1 MKTQVFAAGIAALL
15 GTTSL
20 AHAVQI
26 SEVDVSADLTTIEDA
41 RAAEFW
47 NTLEADLE
55 SAVLSRIAERI
66 SEDGARLVLNIESF
80 AIEDAPESGFTI
92 DAAAL
97 IGRVHVIDLNNN
109 ANFDSYELSV
119 SLQGMSVTD
128 ESGAAMVVADM
139 PDEMAYQ
146 TLVEAFADHVAQ
158 RLD

>member
-1 MKTQVFAAGIAALL
+1 MKTQVFAASIAALL

-20 AHAVQI
+20 AHAVEI

-47 NTLEADLE
+47 TTLETDLE

-80 AIEDAPESGFTI
+80 ALNDAPESGFTI
-92 DAAAL
+92 DSAAL

-128 ESGAAMVVADM
+128 ESGAPILVADM
-139 PDEMAYQ
+139 PEDLAYR
-146 TLVEAFADHVAQ
+146 TLVDAFADHVAE